1 MNKLQQ
7 LIQNGYSVKTGTYI
21 SQGYEIFKKEI
32 GLFVAYTFIYYL
44 IIISISYVPF
54 LGNVG
59 TMVLGT
65 PLLAGFF
72 IVAHKIK
79 RGEEVQFGDF
89 FKGFDNFV
97 ELMLVGIISSL
108 FIFIGIILLVIPGIY
123 LAVAYTFAVLFVI
136 FHQNKAWDA
145 LENSRKLIHRKW
157 WTIFGFML
165 VLGLIN
171 ILGFLLIGIGI
182 LFTYPITMC
191 ALYAAFDDII
201 GAEPEL
207 EEIHISPDDDQI
219 VSSSDFDDV

>member
-1 MNKLQQ
+1 
-7 LIQNGYSVKTGTYI
+7 
-21 SQGYEIFKKEI
+21 
-32 GLFVAYTFIYYL
+32 
-44 IIISISYVPF
+44 VPF

-72 IVAHKIK
+72 IVAYKIK